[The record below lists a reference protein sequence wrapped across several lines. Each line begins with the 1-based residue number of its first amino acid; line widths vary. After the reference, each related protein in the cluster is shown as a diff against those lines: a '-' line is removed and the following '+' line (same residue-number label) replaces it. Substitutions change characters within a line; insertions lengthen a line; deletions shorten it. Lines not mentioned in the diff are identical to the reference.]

1 DPDAFP
7 TRRSSD
13 LRSRP
18 HARNPLRLVDIVPDV
33 RKHWRESNSPVR
45 TADFCSANVRVSEPE
60 WHTPPLAGNLRG
72 YIPAS
77 PAPGYSDNPAGP
89 APRRAGSNR
98 TVNGWRDD
106 IAPDADR

>member
-1 DPDAFP
+1 
-7 TRRSSD
+7 
-13 LRSRP
+13 
-18 HARNPLRLVDIVPDV
+18 
-33 RKHWRESNSPVR
+33 
-45 TADFCSANVRVSEPE
+45 
-60 WHTPPLAGNLRG
+60 GNRRG

-77 PAPGYSDNPAGP
+77 PAPGYSDNPADP